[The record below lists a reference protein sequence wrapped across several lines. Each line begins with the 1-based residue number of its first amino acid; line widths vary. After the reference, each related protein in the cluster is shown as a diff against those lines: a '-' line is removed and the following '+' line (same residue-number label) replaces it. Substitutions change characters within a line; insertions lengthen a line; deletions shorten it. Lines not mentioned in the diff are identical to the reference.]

1 MLFSKIGS
9 PYSDALRLLQP
20 TEDPNSSR
28 LFTKFVN
35 LLGIKHIS
43 TTAYHPCSNGLVERF
58 HRQLK
63 YALTASTSART
74 WVDKLPFVMLAL
86 RNTIKLDLK
95 CTSAELVFGKPTT
108 LPGQIFHNVTNS
120 TPTSYFVA
128 DLKKKMTDIIYTSTR
143 VCKKPFY
150 VPTDLQYT
158 EYVFLRRDAV
168 RKPLTPNYTGPHLV
182 ISRTPKYFTIDVAG
196 KQNTVSIDRLKP
208 AYLQSDDVSQT
219 PPKTTTSEQTNTQT
233 KTTDRSP
240 STQSTRTKPG
250 RHVHWPT
257 KLQTYITY

>member
-95 CTSAELVFGKPTT
+95 CTSAEQVFGKPTT

-128 DLKKKMTDIIYTSTR
+128 DLKKKNDRHNIY
-143 VCKKPFY
+143 
-150 VPTDLQYT
+150 
-158 EYVFLRRDAV
+158 
-168 RKPLTPNYTGPHLV
+168 
-182 ISRTPKYFTIDVAG
+182 
-196 KQNTVSIDRLKP
+196 
-208 AYLQSDDVSQT
+208 
-219 PPKTTTSEQTNTQT
+219 
-233 KTTDRSP
+233 
-240 STQSTRTKPG
+240 
-250 RHVHWPT
+250 VHT
-257 KLQTYITY
+257 CL